1 MASISPEPDL
11 RQEPDLGP
19 DTRLVRSPPR
29 RPGRRPGHSSSR
41 DDILAAARVLFG
53 ERGYDKASIR
63 AIAAEARVDPALVHH
78 FFGTKDELFA
88 AAMEFPVDPAAMV
101 PRVLAGP
108 REELGERLVRT
119 CLRFWEDPRL
129 QPQFVGVIR
138 SATTSEAGATLLRDF
153 LSAKLFGRLAEPLGV
168 PALNLNAAAAQIVG
182 VVMLRYV
189 LEMEPMASATEDELV
204 GLLAPAIQRY
214 LGV

>member
-1 MASISPEPDL
+1 MVSISPEPNLESDPQL
-11 RQEPDLGP
+11 AH
-19 DTRLVRSPPR
+19 PPAR

-88 AAMEFPVDPAAMV
+88 AAMEFPVDPETLV
-101 PRVLAGP
+101 PLVLSGP
-108 REELGERLVRT
+108 REKIGERLART
-119 CLRFWEDPRL
+119 FLRFWEDPRL
-129 QPQFVGVIR
+129 KPQFVGVIR
-138 SATTSEAGATLLRDF
+138 SATTSDAGATLLRDF
-153 LSAKLFGRLAEPLGV
+153 LSSKLFGKVAETLDV
-168 PALNLNAAAAQIVG
+168 PPLNLNAAASQIVG

-204 GLLAPAIQRY
+204 ELLAPAIQRY
-214 LGV
+214 LGA